1 MLKFQIIL
9 IAILVCCFAFVSCE
23 RAQQVMMPAVDDS
36 MSEEMKEGYDMTGDN
51 GMMDDMGDDMM
62 DDMGDDMDGGMMDDM
77 GDDMMDDMGDDM
89 TGDNGMM
96 DDDMGEGMDDN
107 EAAQ

>member
-51 GMMDDMGDDMM
+51 GMMDDDMMGDDM
-62 DDMGDDMDGGMMDDM
+62 GEGMMDD
-77 GDDMMDDMGDDM
+77 DMMGDDM

-96 DDDMGEGMDDN
+96 DDMDDDMMGDDMGEGMDDN